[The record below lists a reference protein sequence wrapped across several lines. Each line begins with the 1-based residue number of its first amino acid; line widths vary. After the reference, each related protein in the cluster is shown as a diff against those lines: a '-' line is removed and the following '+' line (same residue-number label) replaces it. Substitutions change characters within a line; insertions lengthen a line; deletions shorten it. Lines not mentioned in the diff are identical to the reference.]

1 MQRNFLKMLR
11 LALVNIF
18 FLMLSFSLDAQHPDS
33 VNHWNDSTHVKD
45 SLPVRDTAKRA
56 DSLAVLNKPADPII
70 TEDQLQKIL
79 AQNSYLNS
87 KGKPATFIQKPR
99 KFVSKD
105 WIFYS
110 LAALIFLFAL
120 LKFIY
125 ARYFSNMF
133 RVFFN
138 TSLRQSQ
145 LTDQLLQAKLPSML
159 FNLFF
164 VLMSGWYIYLLFEH
178 YNKTPDHTP
187 WQGIFICAAGLLVIY
202 AGKYA
207 ILKFIGWVTGYRQE
221 TDTYI
226 FIIFLI
232 NKIVSIFLI
241 PVVAIIAFS
250 DARIANIALLVSFII
265 IGLMLLMRFFRS
277 YSLLQKRLKV
287 GRFHFLLYILGV
299 EIIPLLVIYRL
310 ALLYMSKNL

>member
-1 MQRNFLKMLR
+1 MPRQVLIAILFLLLPFWM
-11 LALVNIF
+11 V
-18 FLMLSFSLDAQHPDS
+18 AQQPDS
-33 VNHWNDSTHVKD
+33 IQSAVDTTHVKD
-45 SLPVRDTAKRA
+45 STLVSDTAKA
-56 DSLAVLNKPADPII
+56 TDSSGVLNIKSIEVVK
-70 TEDQLQKIL
+70 EDQLQKIL
-79 AQNSYLNS
+79 AQNIYLNS
-87 KGKPATFIQKPR
+87 AGKPATFIQSPR
-99 KFVSKD
+99 KYVSKD
-105 WIFYS
+105 GIFYS
-110 LAALIFLFAL
+110 LAVLIFLFAL

-164 VLMSGWYIYLLFEH
+164 VLISGWYVYLLFEH
-178 YNKTPDHTP
+178 YAKTPDHSQ
-187 WQGIFICAAGLLVIY
+187 WQAIFICAAGLMVIY
-202 AGKYA
+202 SGKYA
-207 ILKFIGWVTGYRQE
+207 ILKFIGWVTGYRHE

-232 NKIVSIFLI
+232 NKIIAVLLI
-241 PVVAIIAFS
+241 PIVAIIAFS
-250 DARIANIALLVSFII
+250 DTRIANIALLVSFII

-277 YSLLQKRLKV
+277 YSLLQNRLKV
-287 GRFHFLLYILGV
+287 GRFHFLLYIVGV

-310 ALLYMSKNL
+310 ALLYMSKKL

>member
-1 MQRNFLKMLR
+1 MPRQVLITTLFLLLPFWM
-11 LALVNIF
+11 V
-18 FLMLSFSLDAQHPDS
+18 AQQPDS
-33 VNHWNDSTHVKD
+33 IQSAIDTSHAKNSTLVSDTTKTTD
-45 SLPVRDTAKRA
+45 SLG
-56 DSLAVLNKPADPII
+56 VLNIKPVQVVK
-70 TEDQLQKIL
+70 EDQLQKIL
-79 AQNSYLNS
+79 AQNIYLNS
-87 KGKPATFIQKPR
+87 AGKPATFIQSPR
-99 KFVSKD
+99 KYVSKD
-105 WIFYS
+105 GIFYS
-110 LAALIFLFAL
+110 LAVLIFLFAL

-164 VLMSGWYIYLLFEH
+164 VLISGWYVYLLFEH
-178 YNKTPDHTP
+178 YAKTPDHSQ
-187 WQGIFICAAGLLVIY
+187 WQAIFICAAGLMVIY
-202 AGKYA
+202 SGKYA

-232 NKIVSIFLI
+232 NKIIAVLLI
-241 PVVAIIAFS
+241 PIVAIIAFS
-250 DARIANIALLVSFII
+250 DTRIANIALLVSFII

-277 YSLLQKRLKV
+277 YSLLQNRLKV
-287 GRFHFLLYILGV
+287 GRFHFLLYIVGV

-310 ALLYMSKNL
+310 ALLYMSKKL